1 MSRKSKLSK
10 SECRQS
16 VQDYFQKAKRYKS
29 ITESFN
35 QLKANF
41 YSNMEDYFQANEIGE
56 EGIEVESG
64 GLVDEYLL
72 VKRVQSSSVKFDAEK
87 LEKKLP
93 KEICGDVIIKKHEVT
108 DMQGLISY
116 LKECG
121 VDPKVFKSFIAT
133 TKSVNVKELE
143 RLEEIGKVTS
153 EQIKGCYTVKTNEPY
168 FKVMEGKGQGGS
180 D

>member
-1 MSRKSKLSK
+1 MSRRSKLSK
-10 SECRQS
+10 DECRQS
-16 VQDYFQKAKRYKS
+16 VQKYFQKAKKYKA
-29 ITESFN
+29 ITENFN
-35 QLKANF
+35 QAKKVF
-41 YSNMEDYFQANEIGE
+41 YSEMEDYFQANDIGE
-56 EGIEVESG
+56 EGLEFQDDELVSG
-64 GLVDEYLL
+64 LL
-72 VKRVQSSSVKFDAEK
+72 QVKRVQSSSVKFNADK

-93 KEICGDVIIKKHEVT
+93 RELVQDIIERKYEVI

-143 RLEEIGKVTS
+143 RLEEIGQITT
-153 EQIKGCYTVKTNEPY
+153 EHIKGCYAVKSNEPY
-168 FKVMEGKGQGGS
+168 YKVSAGKGQGGS